1 MAPTLSVLLS
11 LGTFCRPSLWAEP
24 SPFIPVG
31 TNVTLW
37 CRGSARTKRYC
48 LKTPQSSKCSNPSW
62 PSGHG
67 KFLIWPAMK
76 EDAGQYHC
84 YYEGK
89 SQSSHSL
96 ELVLTGIHEKPRLQ
110 AQPGRSGDTGE
121 DVTLWCRAKS
131 PLDRFALYKD
141 GLASNSTSFEWTSRA
156 DFLIPATPGREGT
169 YRCYSFSSDCPHLW
183 SAPSD
188 PLKLSIVD
196 TSLRPGAPDDEA
208 VGPQGPSFV
217 SPSAEGS
224 KEQETTSSASLPPPS
239 SSEAP
244 LGLLERQEGILMG
257 ISLFILL
264 LLFLFLF
271 FHCQRWVR
279 LEPRSNEAEDEETLQ
294 SSSSAEA
301 MQEQI
306 LYMAV
311 KNSRQNR
318 PKKPAKLYYHQD
330 CMPYTARLHILYTR
344 YKQGNQDNL
353 KGKALALRKTRK
365 GFFLK
370 IGFQMNLK
378 GSQRSQE
385 MKCLVAHFQSAQ
397 LPTKQTKNLYL
408 IHSFN
413 CYFFLSLFWLL

>member
-11 LGTFCRPSLWAEP
+11 LGLCLGLGTGDKGTFCRPSLWAEP

-208 VGPQGPSFV
+208 
-217 SPSAEGS
+217 AEGS

-294 SSSSAEA
+294 RHGREEQQTEQTQEA
-301 MQEQI
+301 CYGPEYCQ
-306 LYMAV
+306 
-311 KNSRQNR
+311 
-318 PKKPAKLYYHQD
+318 
-330 CMPYTARLHILYTR
+330 
-344 YKQGNQDNL
+344 L
-353 KGKALALRKTRK
+353 KGDYKCDELKLRPIKAVTAAAAHGFSHVFVSPSGVSLAKMLEY
-365 GFFLK
+365 F
-370 IGFQMNLK
+370 
-378 GSQRSQE
+378 
-385 MKCLVAHFQSAQ
+385 AQ
-397 LPTKQTKNLYL
+397 LLLGFILQMRKLRQVEGKRLAREGRLRMRPGETRREGKQEGKKEGRKKEENP
-408 IHSFN
+408 F
-413 CYFFLSLFWLL
+413 